1 MKRIIYLHGFG
12 SSGSADAADYLRT
25 KLPDTEVI
33 SPDIPLDPQM
43 ALRELNKLCHVV
55 NPDVIVGTSMGAM
68 YAQQMHGY
76 RKVLVNPTF
85 HVSEIMQ
92 RNKGINRFSS
102 TREDGE
108 TEFTITGRLCDDYK
122 IMEMYQFIG
131 ITTFDKAHTYAFF
144 RTEDMLANDY
154 DEYLKYY
161 GNATKYPGGHSLQQE
176 CIKAYILPN
185 IKQLLEEKE
194 DTENI
199 NSKKTYELLSII
211 SEGGKKGHQAYKDLW
226 FSCYRDY
233 CDIAH
238 QFSELYAP
246 MTTMRKGFKKAVYS
260 FVCDF
265 EEIPY
270 MSFSKHS
277 YEEIERLFEEDKARK
292 VYNKFVAKGRKM
304 DPIHAMKLLTRMYMD
319 NCGISL
325 GDRTLAYNAGSGW
338 LERYVE
344 ENPEQTEWDKYTCFV
359 DVMPAICAEYDKE
372 LYDQYDIA
380 PLSIEEERVY
390 ATYCAKS
397 IDEDTAAALCWGI
410 EHVLQ
415 SITPSNFFQ
424 LCKVLIGNDK
434 YLDMTERAIFY
445 NLEDAEEA
453 MEKWTEQNREH
464 LLCYIIREVPRE
476 KAFRDELSPSFCC
489 CPDEP
494 YIEESDYKE
503 YVYLPSGLKRK
514 FHFKVGD
521 MVEYIYHDVDVTAM
535 KWGCIA
541 KLPSRKDNSIL
552 ILDSKRSVEGLSK
565 KAIIECCVK
574 VPARYVFQLKK
585 L

>member
-1 MKRIIYLHGFG
+1 MKKILYLHGFG
-12 SSGSADAADYLRT
+12 SSGSTKTADYLRT
-25 KLPDTEVI
+25 ILPNTEVI
-33 SPDIPLDPQM
+33 SPDIPIDPQI

-76 RKVLVNPTF
+76 HKVLVNPTF

-92 RNKGINRFSS
+92 QNKGINRFSS

-144 RTEDMLANDY
+144 GMEDMLANDY

-233 CDIAH
+233 YDIAH
-238 QFSELYAP
+238 QFPELYAP

-270 MSFSKHS
+270 ISFSKHS
-277 YEEIERLFEEDKARK
+277 YEEIEKLFEEESARK

-304 DPIHAMKLLTRMYMD
+304 DPIHAMKLLTRMYID

-325 GDRTLAYNAGSGW
+325 GERTLAYDAGSGW
-338 LERYVE
+338 LKKYIDD
-344 ENPEQTEWDKYTCFV
+344 NPEQTEWNDFTCFSE
-359 DVMPAICAEYDKE
+359 VMAAICVEYNAEE
-372 LYDQYDIA
+372 YDQYDIA
-380 PLSIEEERVY
+380 PLTIEEERKD
-390 ATYCAKS
+390 ASSSAKTL
-397 IDEDTAAALCWGI
+397 DEDTAAALCWGI
-410 EHVLQ
+410 EYLGRSMHNDNHYL
-415 SITPSNFFQ
+415 
-424 LCKVLIGNDK
+424 LKKVLIENDK
-434 YLDMTERAIFY
+434 HLDMTEQAIFY
-445 NLEDAEEA
+445 NLKDAEEE
-453 MEKWTEQNREH
+453 MQQWTEQNREH
-464 LLCYIIREVPRE
+464 LLCYIIREIPWK
-476 KAFRDELSPSFCC
+476 KAFRDEPAYTFWGR
-489 CPDEP
+489 PDEP
-494 YIEESDYKE
+494 YLEENDYKE

-541 KLPSRKDNSIL
+541 KLPSKKDNSIL
-552 ILDSKRSVEGLSK
+552 ILDSKRSVEGLSQ
-565 KAIIECCVK
+565 KAYIDCCVK